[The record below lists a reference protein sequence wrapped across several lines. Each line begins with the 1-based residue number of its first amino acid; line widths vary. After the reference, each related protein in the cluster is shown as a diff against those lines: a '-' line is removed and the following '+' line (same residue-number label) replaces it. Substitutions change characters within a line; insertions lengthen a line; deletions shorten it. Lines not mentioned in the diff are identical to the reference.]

1 MEERKIEEI
10 MRMAIRMSIEN
21 VERGGGPFAALVV
34 REGKIV
40 SAGVNSVAEDTDPTA
55 HAEVNAIRSAAQ
67 RLGRFKLNDCVL
79 YTTCEPCPMC
89 LGAVYWSGIP
99 TVFYGNSRGDAGA
112 YGFNDLYIYQ
122 QVGLLPDSRQVRFT
136 RILQKEALEAFNK
149 WDQKSDKI
157 QY

>member
-1 MEERKIEEI
+1 METRENKEF
-10 MRMAIRMSIEN
+10 MQMAIRMSIEN

-34 REGKIV
+34 REGRIV
-40 SAGVNSVAEDTDPTA
+40 SSGVNSVAEDNDPTA
-55 HAEVNAIRSAAQ
+55 HAEVKAIRSAAQ
-67 RLGRFKLNDCVL
+67 MLGRFKLNDCVL

-99 TVFYGNSRGDAGA
+99 TVFYGNSREDAGE
-112 YGFNDLYIYQ
+112 YGFHDLYIYQ
-122 QVGLLPDSRQVRFT
+122 QVGIPPDSRQVRFT
-136 RILQKEALEAFNK
+136 RILQKEALEAFNQ